1 MDKVS
6 FVVPIYNTDIK
17 KVRRCVHSIQKYV
30 VGQSYEINLIDDG
43 SKQEY
48 SKEYKK
54 LANEKIA
61 YFYKLN
67 GGVSSA
73 RNMGIEKSN
82 GEYLCFL
89 DSDDFLTGWVEINKR
104 ADIVICNLAINNKK
118 NIISLPFLDK
128 ARISS
133 RDFLSQLTKNNI
145 LNAIPGKIFKKS
157 FLVEHNIRFNENL
170 IHGEDLNFLLE
181 IIKNTPEIIYISKC
195 IYIYMYD
202 ARTTNNRFKKQPFKI
217 LNNYIYNFNIENN
230 LLKKYNVDSPIYSAL
245 ATSVVRDLFNLYLVN
260 SSKSYSNELRLKII
274 AFLKKITEIDNSLPI
289 KLRLILLIGGNSI
302 LIPIAVIRN
311 GYLKIKH

>member
-1 MDKVS
+1 
-6 FVVPIYNTDIK
+6 
-17 KVRRCVHSIQKYV
+17 
-30 VGQSYEINLIDDG
+30 
-43 SKQEY
+43 
-48 SKEYKK
+48 
-54 LANEKIA
+54 
-61 YFYKLN
+61 
-67 GGVSSA
+67 
-73 RNMGIEKSN
+73 
-82 GEYLCFL
+82 
-89 DSDDFLTGWVEINKR
+89 
-104 ADIVICNLAINNKK
+104 
-118 NIISLPFLDK
+118 
-128 ARISS
+128 
-133 RDFLSQLTKNNI
+133 
-145 LNAIPGKIFKKS
+145 
-157 FLVEHNIRFNENL
+157 
-170 IHGEDLNFLLE
+170 
-181 IIKNTPEIIYISKC
+181 
-195 IYIYMYD
+195 MYD